1 MSFDMLSSRIPI
13 GDLETIRCHMTHEV
27 RMYRS
32 GLRQHDRCLDFEAIV
47 DTGDARRE
55 MRCIYGHD
63 LSPQRFEPTPG
74 GLRVLS
80 PFPKSVPI
88 TGPLLL
94 LSPPWQLSQSATPL
108 YSHGELVMRK
118 AGSFSSGF
126 LQKGLRLGAGKLAKR
141 VDEKELVKGDDDDD
155 DDDDDERFLN
165 LPNWISLGRLV
176 SGPVIGWMIVNE
188 WYLASFMA
196 LAVSGATDWL
206 DGYTA
211 RKMGINSVV
220 GSYLDPLADK
230 VLIGSVAVAMV
241 EQDLLPSWL
250 VGLVLFRDVGL
261 ISGAVLKRAS
271 SLNWQWKSWSEFV
284 NLNRTQPQKV
294 EPLFISK
301 ASCIFELALVAA
313 ALLQPEFGT
322 EETQIYITYLSW
334 LVASTTAAT
343 TIAYGAQYMRSSG
356 AILASRGSI
365 PRTKSS

>member
-1 MSFDMLSSRIPI
+1 MFKVLSQCNERPPLMAIFKTLIRNPKSRSFLTFCASSTPFPSPSPPLSSSRIFASPFSPF
-13 GDLETIRCHMTHEV
+13 
-27 RMYRS
+27 RS
-32 GLRQHDRCLDFEAIV
+32 H
-47 DTGDARRE
+47 
-55 MRCIYGHD
+55 
-63 LSPQRFEPTPG
+63 
-74 GLRVLS
+74 LRVLS

-108 YSHGELVMRK
+108 HSHGELVMRK

-126 LQKGLRLGAGKLAKR
+126 LQKGLRFGAEKLAKR

-155 DDDDDERFLN
+155 DEKYLN

-206 DGYTA
+206 DGYMA

-284 NLNRTQPQKV
+284 NLNGTQPQKV

-356 AILASRGSI
+356 AILVSTGSI